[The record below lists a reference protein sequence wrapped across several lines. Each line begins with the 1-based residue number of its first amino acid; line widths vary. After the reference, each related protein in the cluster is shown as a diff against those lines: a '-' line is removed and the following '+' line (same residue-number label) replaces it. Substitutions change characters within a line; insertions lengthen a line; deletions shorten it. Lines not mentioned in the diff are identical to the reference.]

1 MYCYVRGS
9 QLLELQNYK
18 QELWLD
24 LFLRLKGMNSGVWLG
39 FTDIQ
44 KKGNWVALSNRKK
57 ITYTN
62 WRKGE
67 PNNANGKQHCVVYAT
82 DIPGWVDHVCKVKLQ
97 FVCKY

>member
-1 MYCYVRGS
+1 MYCYVHGS

-44 KKGNWVALSNRKK
+44 KKGNWIALSNRKK
-57 ITYTN
+57 VTYTN

-67 PNNANGKQHCVVYAT
+67 PNNANGKQHCVVYTT
-82 DIPGWVDHVCKVKLQ
+82 DVPGWMDHGCKVKLQ